1 MHETRIPKVKGF
13 IDSREVKSNGTFV
26 KGWVCPLD
34 RRTPYEM
41 KLLVDG
47 IEMPIASGM
56 ERPDVSKVYY
66 KKEKQFGF
74 QTVFPNTA
82 KTAIVLI
89 KNEYGTWDEVF
100 DLLGIPEAV
109 TPKAETTNE
118 DLDKIFKT
126 TNEWKSFLCV
136 DNFYDDP
143 DAVREFA
150 LNQDFQ
156 IHKDYH
162 KGRRTDVVYRPEG
175 LREKFEK
182 IIGRKITSWDK
193 YGVNGCF
200 QHCIA
205 EDQVVYH
212 FDSQNYA
219 GVIYLTPDAPPE
231 TGTTFYRSKKNKL
244 TKIMDNPHAKAT
256 GKSFDELHNETFE
269 RGFYDSTQFDV
280 VDVVGNV
287 YNRLVI
293 WDALTLHAATKY
305 FGTDLHNSRLFHL
318 FFFDVEK

>member
-1 MHETRIPKVKGF
+1 MHETRIQKVKGF
-13 IDSREVKSNGTFV
+13 IDSVEKKSNGIYV

-34 RRTPYEM
+34 RKTPYEM
-41 KLLVDG
+41 KLMVDG
-47 IEMPIASGM
+47 IEMPIASGID
-56 ERPDVSKVYY
+56 RSDVAQVYY
-66 KKEKQFGF
+66 KNEKQFGF
-74 QTVFPNTA
+74 QTVFPIDSKSA
-82 KTAIVLI
+82 LVLI
-89 KNEYGTWDEVF
+89 KNEKGDWDCVF
-100 DLLGIPEAV
+100 DLLEKTV
-109 TPKAETTNE
+109 SETT
-118 DLDKIFKT
+118 KT
-126 TNEWKSFLCV
+126 TNTDLDSIFKNSNEWKTFMCV

-156 IHKDYH
+156 LHKEYH
-162 KGRRTDVVYRPEG
+162 KGRRTDIVYRPES
-175 LREKFEK
+175 LRAKFEK
-182 IIGRKITSWDK
+182 IIGKKITSWDK

-200 QHCIA
+200 QYCTA
-205 EDQVVYH
+205 EDQIVYH
-212 FDSQNYA
+212 YDSQNYA

-231 TGTTFYRSKKNKL
+231 SGTTFYRSRKNKL
-244 TKIMDNPHAKAT
+244 TKILDNPHAVAT
-256 GKSFDELHNETFE
+256 GRSFDDLHNETFST
-269 RGFYDSTQFDV
+269 GFYDSTQFDV

>member
-1 MHETRIPKVKGF
+1 MHETRILKVKGF
-13 IDSREVKSNGTFV
+13 IDSIERKTNGIYV

-56 ERPDVSKVYY
+56 DRPDVASVYF

-74 QTVFPNTA
+74 QTVFPIKA
-82 KTAIVLI
+82 STAIVLI
-89 KNEYGTWDEVF
+89 KNENDKWDEVF
-100 DLLGIPEAV
+100 DLLKTVKPEII
-109 TPKAETTNE
+109 KSSDN
-118 DLDKIFKT
+118 LDSIFKT
-126 TNEWKSFLCV
+126 TNEWKTFMCV
-136 DNFYDDP
+136 DNFYDNP

-150 LNQDFQ
+150 LNQEFQ
-156 IHKDYH
+156 IHKEYH
-162 KGRRTDVVYRPEG
+162 KGRRTDVVYRPES
-175 LREKFEK
+175 LRAKFEK

-200 QHCIA
+200 QYCTA
-205 EDQVVYH
+205 EDAVVYH
-212 FDSQNYA
+212 YDSQNYA
-219 GVIYLTPDAPPE
+219 AVIYLTPDAPPE
-231 TGTTFYRSKKNKL
+231 AGTTFYRSKKNKL
-244 TKIMDNPHAKAT
+244 TKLLDNPHAVAT
-256 GKSFDELHNETFE
+256 GKSFDELHNETFAT
-269 RGFYDSTQFDV
+269 GFLDSTQFDA
-280 VDVVGNV
+280 VDTVGNV

>member
-1 MHETRIPKVKGF
+1 MHETRILKVKGF
-13 IDSREVKSNGTFV
+13 IDSIERKPNGIYV

-56 ERPDVSKVYY
+56 DRPDVASVYF

-74 QTVFPNTA
+74 QTVFPIKA
-82 KTAIVLI
+82 STAIVLI
-89 KNEYGTWDEVF
+89 KNENDKWDEVF
-100 DLLGIPEAV
+100 DLLKTAKPEII
-109 TPKAETTNE
+109 KSSDN
-118 DLDKIFKT
+118 LDSIFKT
-126 TNEWKSFLCV
+126 TNEWKTFMCV
-136 DNFYDDP
+136 DNFYDNP

-150 LNQDFQ
+150 LNQEFQ
-156 IHKDYH
+156 IHKEYH
-162 KGRRTDVVYRPEG
+162 KGRRTDVVYRPES
-175 LREKFEK
+175 LRAKFEK

-200 QHCIA
+200 QYCTA
-205 EDQVVYH
+205 EDAVVYH
-212 FDSQNYA
+212 YDSQNYA
-219 GVIYLTPDAPPE
+219 AVVYLTPDAPPE
-231 TGTTFYRSKKNKL
+231 AGTTFYRSKKNKL
-244 TKIMDNPHAKAT
+244 TKLLDNPHAVAT
-256 GKSFDELHNETFE
+256 GKSFDELHNETFAT
-269 RGFYDSTQFDV
+269 GFLDSTQFDA
-280 VDVVGNV
+280 VDTVGNV